1 MIAAKYRLL
10 NDEAKPSKFLRYVDT
25 EEVAVL
31 GISIRA
37 ATATF
42 PEPLSGLRTRLNSD
56 AIVHR

>member
-10 NDEAKPSKFLRYVDT
+10 NDEAKPSKFMRYVDT

-37 ATATF
+37 AT
-42 PEPLSGLRTRLNSD
+42 P
-56 AIVHR
+56 